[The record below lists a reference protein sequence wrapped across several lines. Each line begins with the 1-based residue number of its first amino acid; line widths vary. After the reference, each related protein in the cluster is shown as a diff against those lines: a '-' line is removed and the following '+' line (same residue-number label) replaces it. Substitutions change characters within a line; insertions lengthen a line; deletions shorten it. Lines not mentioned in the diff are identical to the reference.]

1 MRQDNVILKPEDFS
15 IQVTGIE
22 RLIAILSNKDGLK
35 RQNARVL
42 LIKIGR
48 PAIPY
53 LESLLNIKEYRTRW
67 EAIKAISC
75 ISHPDTIPTLLKCL
89 DDENEDI
96 RWVAAEGMIE
106 LEKDAVKP
114 LLKSIITNYESINFC
129 ETAHHILKELVIRKS
144 FTDTTNIIPMLADR
158 DVEDTQIPFSAN
170 TKLAELS
177 KELKS

>member
-1 MRQDNVILKPEDFS
+1 MQVDNVVLKPEDFS
-15 IQVTGIE
+15 MQATYIE
-22 RLIAILSNKDGLK
+22 KLIAILSNKDGLK

-42 LIKIGR
+42 LVKIGR

-53 LESLLNIKEYRTRW
+53 LESMLEIKEYRTRW

-75 ISHPDTIPTLLKCL
+75 IPHPDTIPALLKCL

-106 LEKDAVKP
+106 LEKYAVKP
-114 LLKSIITNYESINFC
+114 LLKSILTNYESINFC

-177 KELKS
+177 KELNS